1 MEARRAR
8 PAKPGG
14 PRSPAQ
20 ESPPGAGLVVL
31 DASALL
37 ALLLG
42 EPGANEVAEAI
53 AGGATLST
61 VNLSEAAD
69 ALLRNSID
77 PEPVLSRVCEQVT
90 VEPFT
95 DDDAF
100 AAAALR
106 RPTSALGLSLGDRA
120 CLALAQR
127 LDAVAA
133 TADRQWSKLEL
144 GIAIRLVG

>member
-1 MEARRAR
+1 MEAKRSRTAR
-8 PAKPGG
+8 PGG
-14 PRSPAQ
+14 PGSETP
-20 ESPPGAGLVVL
+20 ESPSGAGLAVL

-42 EPGANEVAEAI
+42 EPGANEVAEVI

-61 VNLSEAAD
+61 VNLSEVAD
-69 ALLRNSID
+69 TLLRNNID

-95 DDDAF
+95 YHDAF

-144 GIAIRLVG
+144 GIAIRLVR